1 MDLDDVITKD
11 LERIGLPKRPRGRKP
26 DLGVKH
32 GQLKAL
38 AIRALAFLLLAIVG
52 AFGLLVISHYKSTVM
67 LLIVLVYFGLGAF
80 LAYKLFSLTYVGW
93 LYTLLLSAAGILMPV
108 LALVSRGFSNPTLA
122 AGALAVIIISLCSA
136 ALLWWAKDLFGIKSY
151 REIFVPYV

>member
-1 MDLDDVITKD
+1 MDLDDVTKD
-11 LERIGLPKRPRGRKP
+11 LERIGLPKRPRDRRP
-26 DLGVKH
+26 DLRVRH

-38 AIRALAFLLLAIVG
+38 ALRALAFLLLAIVG
-52 AFGLLVISHYKSTVM
+52 AFGLLVISHYKSTIM

-151 REIFVPYV
+151 REIFIPYT

>member
-1 MDLDDVITKD
+1 MDLNDLTKD
-11 LERIGLPKRPRGRKP
+11 LERIGLPTRPRGRKP

-32 GQLKAL
+32 GKLKAL
-38 AIRALAFLLLAIVG
+38 TIRALAFLLLAIVG

-80 LAYKLFSLTYVGW
+80 LAYKLFSLTYKGW
-93 LYTLLLSAAGILMPV
+93 LYTLLLSGAGILMPV

-122 AGALAVIIISLCSA
+122 MGAVAVIVISLGSA

-151 REIFVPYV
+151 REIFVPYT

>member
-1 MDLDDVITKD
+1 MDLNDLTKD
-11 LERIGLPKRPRGRKP
+11 LERIGLPKRPRDRRP

-32 GQLKAL
+32 GKLKAL
-38 AIRALAFLLLAIVG
+38 VIRVLAFLLLAIVG
-52 AFGLLVISHYKSTVM
+52 AFGLLVISHYKSTIM

-93 LYTLLLSAAGILMPV
+93 LYTLLLSAAGVLMPI
-108 LALVSRGFSNPTLA
+108 LALVSRGFSSPTLA
-122 AGALAVIIISLCSA
+122 MGAVAVIIISLGSA

-151 REIFVPYV
+151 REIFMPYI

>member
-1 MDLDDVITKD
+1 MDLNDITKD
-11 LERIGLPKRPRGRKP
+11 LERIGLPGRPRDRRP

-32 GQLKAL
+32 GKLKAL

-52 AFGLLVISHYKSTVM
+52 AFGLLVISHYQSTIM

-80 LAYKLFSLTYVGW
+80 LAYKLFSLTYMGW
-93 LYTLLLSAAGILMPV
+93 LYTLLLSGAGILMPA

-122 AGALAVIIISLCSA
+122 MGAVAVIIISLGSA
-136 ALLWWAKDLFGIKSY
+136 ALLWWAKGLFGIKSY
-151 REIFVPYV
+151 REIFIPYT

>member
-1 MDLDDVITKD
+1 MDLDDITKD
-11 LERIGLPKRPRGRKP
+11 LERISMPGRPRDRRP
-26 DLGVKH
+26 DLRARH
-32 GQLKAL
+32 GQLKAMTL
-38 AIRALAFLLLAIVG
+38 RALAFLLLAVVG
-52 AFGLLVISHYKSTVM
+52 AFGLLVIYHYHSTIM
-67 LLIVLVYFGLGAF
+67 LLIAFVYFGLGAF

-122 AGALAVIIISLCSA
+122 TGAVAVIIISLGSA

-151 REIFVPYV
+151 REIFMPYT